1 MSATKE
7 QLELFLF
14 YLSETHTKSLSL
26 HDLVTS
32 RPRPEEARILLNIN
46 EVFTYYHSARVLY
59 TSVPALENNK
69 SEPFFQ
75 AFENFYFELTYIK
88 VEKSVIMTKMLQLL
102 LFWNLFV
109 TFLLNLLDI
118 FF

>member
-69 SEPFFQ
+69 SEPFSSLRK
-75 AFENFYFELTYIK
+75 FYFELK
-88 VEKSVIMTKMLQLL
+88 QHFSMKKMKPI
-102 LFWNLFV
+102 N
-109 TFLLNLLDI
+109 
-118 FF
+118 

>member
-75 AFENFYFELTYIK
+75 AFENFYFELKQHFFNEEDETH
-88 VEKSVIMTKMLQLL
+88 QLNERL
-102 LFWNLFV
+102 EEMKIAFEQLTDDHNVL
-109 TFLLNLLDI
+109 
-118 FF
+118 

>member
-14 YLSETHTKSLSL
+14 YLSETYTKSLSL

-46 EVFTYYHSARVLY
+46 EVFTYYHSVVFS
-59 TSVPALENNK
+59 TQV
-69 SEPFFQ
+69 F
-75 AFENFYFELTYIK
+75 
-88 VEKSVIMTKMLQLL
+88 LL
-102 LFWNLFV
+102 LKTTSLSLFSKPSKI
-109 TFLLNLLDI
+109 FILN
-118 FF
+118 

>member
-46 EVFTYYHSARVLY
+46 EVFTYYHSAR
-59 TSVPALENNK
+59 
-69 SEPFFQ
+69 
-75 AFENFYFELTYIK
+75 
-88 VEKSVIMTKMLQLL
+88 
-102 LFWNLFV
+102 
-109 TFLLNLLDI
+109 
-118 FF
+118 

>member
-59 TSVPALENNK
+59 TSVPALENN
-69 SEPFFQ
+69 SLSLFFQ
-75 AFENFYFELTYIK
+75 AFENFYFELKHIFSMK
-88 VEKSVIMTKMLQLL
+88 KMKPI
-102 LFWNLFV
+102 NLNER
-109 TFLLNLLDI
+109 LEGNENCL
-118 FF
+118 

>member
-46 EVFTYYHSARVLY
+46 EVHGSSHHVLL
-59 TSVPALENNK
+59 VPH
-69 SEPFFQ
+69 
-75 AFENFYFELTYIK
+75 LTQSLGKYP
-88 VEKSVIMTKMLQLL
+88 LL
-102 LFWNLFV
+102 S
-109 TFLLNLLDI
+109 
-118 FF
+118 

>member
-1 MSATKE
+1 MRRFFHVCNKE

-69 SEPFFQ
+69 SEPFFKPSKIL
-75 AFENFYFELTYIK
+75 FFELK
-88 VEKSVIMTKMLQLL
+88 QHFSMKKMKPI
-102 LFWNLFV
+102 N
-109 TFLLNLLDI
+109 
-118 FF
+118 

>member
-59 TSVPALENNK
+59 TSV
-69 SEPFFQ
+69 
-75 AFENFYFELTYIK
+75 
-88 VEKSVIMTKMLQLL
+88 LL
-102 LFWNLFV
+102 LKTTSLSLFPSLRK
-109 TFLLNLLDI
+109 FL
-118 FF
+118 F